1 MTPRVSVIV
10 PVRNGLP
17 FLRAALDSLYAQTFG
32 DFEIIVVDDGSTDGT
47 WDALRGERDVRLR
60 LTQNSG
66 RGLGAAL
73 NHGLRLSRGEYIA
86 RQDADDESTTD
97 RLAIQTSWLD
107 AHRDVAV
114 LATCAE
120 FVDANGHDVDNEW
133 TRTIREQQDVA
144 TTPEELRALLPLTC
158 GICHGSVLMRASV
171 IHSVG
176 GYREDYVPAEDYD
189 LWLRLL
195 PGGRIA
201 KLPDRLYRY
210 RVHGDQSSAARR
222 AAQLERVISAKLEYL
237 RRTYPLPH
245 PARMAIADRT
255 RGTQAYTD
263 AATRLDFDLVEA
275 PVEMPAGISGEMSG
289 CDLFVVTDFSTLPRH
304 AARFE
309 PAILAGR
316 VAREGNLFVRTQQ
329 VAR

>member
-1 MTPRVSVIV
+1 MTPRVSVIM

-32 DFEIIVVDDGSTDGT
+32 EFEIIVVDDGSTDNT
-47 WDALRGERDVRLR
+47 WDALRDERDVRLR
-60 LTQNSG
+60 LAQSGG

-86 RQDADDESTTD
+86 RQDADDESTAE
-97 RLAIQTSWLD
+97 RLAIQTAWLD

-120 FVDANGHDVDNEW
+120 FMDADGRDVDNEW

-158 GICHGSVLMRASV
+158 GICHGSVLMRASA
-171 IHSVG
+171 IRRIG

-195 PGGRIA
+195 PASRIA
-201 KLPDRLYRY
+201 KLSDRLYRY

-237 RRTYPLPH
+237 RRTYALPH
-245 PARMAIADRT
+245 PARMAIADLT

-263 AATRLDFDLVEA
+263 AAARFGFDLVEA
-275 PVEMPAGISGEMSG
+275 PVEVPVEMSG
-289 CDLFVVTDFSTLPRH
+289 FDLFVVTDFSSLPRH
-304 AARFE
+304 AARFK

-316 VAREGNLFVRTQQ
+316 VTREGNLFVRTLQ
-329 VAR
+329 AAG